1 MKKAGPVDLSIRL
14 FKLVLNR
21 SRTVSASFIL
31 CSLALLLLPA
41 PVRAAVAL
49 KDAPVGITNSPLT
62 STSISQSFT
71 VTTVGNS
78 NVLVV
83 ILLDK
88 STVSTGVLPT
98 TLAWNGLTLTRAVR
112 AIDTASSYRESAVYY
127 VFNPTAGTANITGTL
142 TATPVCTYLQAYTLT
157 GIDTNAALLT
167 GSATSLSG
175 SNLTFTVSSVAAGS
189 WAAVGSVLGSK
200 NVGLPVITGTG
211 ITSSNVFY
219 GNDTSGDNCSFVF
232 GSLSFLSAGSD
243 TFQYSWTTNSSNIPT
258 ANSFVGAVFTP
269 LLAAGS
275 PATVAANPLN
285 TSVYPTQ
292 TAQFAASVAGT
303 APITNLWKFNGTN
316 LTDGTQGDG
325 SVISGSGT
333 TTLTI
338 ANVTTNEAGNYV
350 LTTTNAFG
358 GTNSTA
364 GVLTVLAFNAATNF
378 TMIAFEAA
386 GSDWNSTGIW
396 NDGLGGQSATLDAFE
411 FPGSSFEVL
420 DGAALRTPTAAAYNT
435 FPGVKLTVDGNGVFT
450 NVAGSASS
458 AAGVLKLK
466 GGTGGGSATN
476 NFPLL
481 VMAGGQIDN
490 AGAAS
495 GSGGQT
501 NVIQGALNIVSN
513 TPIYVDS
520 SGSTFRPIQIDAFL
534 EGNGN
539 IEYHDFDASLSA
551 GLLITGNTNTYTGTW
566 NIVQGPLIG
575 NGTNSLGTNNITI
588 GANAALET
596 SYPVNNTNASLV
608 LNGKMFLTQ
617 TDAFNSVFI
626 NGAPLAPGTY
636 TFDVLTNSYP
646 TNFPA
651 TFTALYG
658 TTATAIS
665 GQITVLS
672 TPAPIITTQPQS
684 VTQYPGQG
692 AAAFS
697 VVAAGTPPLFYQWF
711 TNGTVALSDNGNLI
725 GSTSNVLMIP
735 GPTAADGGSYTVIVT
750 NSSGSV
756 TSSMATLTVL
766 TPGPATN
773 FTLNFGGSPVV
784 QGVGSDWN
792 TSTNWNP
799 FGQPASVSAY
809 ANPGSSNEVVVG
821 SRLRTPAE
829 TNNAIFPDVQLTIDG
844 GGVFENGTLTNVGE
858 LRFKNTS
865 TVSTNHFNNLVLNGG
880 QLDLGDNTLEDIQGQ
895 MTVTSNSTIYVD
907 STSLN
912 DRGYQIDALL
922 TGAGTLFWHEWSG
935 GLGGTNL
942 QITGMGNTFTGQW
955 IVDQGALV
963 GVGPGSLGTNNL
975 IVGTNG
981 LTAAVETLYDI
992 NNPNGSLI
1000 LGANGEVF
1008 LHQNDTF
1015 NSVSVNGISLAHTNS
1030 FTSLNSV
1037 HPSNFP
1043 ATWTAQNGSTFTA
1056 GSGQIVVVNH
1066 FPVVSNFTAGAVGGI
1081 ARTLAIIG
1089 GQYAPTDADGD
1100 TLSVSAVANPSSQGG
1115 VVTTD
1120 GTNVTYT
1127 ALSNF
1132 TGTDTFTY
1140 TVSDGYGGTA
1150 TATVTVNV
1158 ASGAGFNLLGAQLV
1172 GGQEVLG
1179 FAGIPGDQ
1187 YALDWTTNLVS
1198 PVIWIPVVTN
1208 TAANDGSL
1216 NFTNASAGGIDFYRA
1231 RHVP

>member
-1 MKKAGPVDLSIRL
+1 MKKAGSIYLSFRL
-14 FKLVLNR
+14 FKHVLNR
-21 SRTVSASFIL
+21 SRTFSAALVLSG
-31 CSLALLLLPA
+31 LALVLPA
-41 PVRAAVAL
+41 PVHAAIAL

-62 STSISQSFT
+62 STSVSQSFT
-71 VTTVGNS
+71 VTTTGNS

-83 ILLDK
+83 IMLDK
-88 STVSTGVLPT
+88 STSSTGVSPT
-98 TLAWNGLTLTRAVR
+98 TLTWNGLTLARAVR

-127 VFNPTAGTANITGTL
+127 VFNPTAGTANIIGTL
-142 TATPVCTYLQAYTLT
+142 TATPVCTYLQAYTLS
-157 GIDTNAALLT
+157 GIDTNATLLT

-175 SNLTFTVSSVAAGS
+175 TNLTFTVSSVAAGS

-211 ITSSNVFY
+211 ITSSNIFY

-232 GSLSFLSAGSD
+232 GSLSFLSAGLD

-275 PATVAANPLN
+275 PATVAANPTS

-292 TAQFAASVAGT
+292 TAQFSASVSGT
-303 APITNLWKFNGTN
+303 SPITNLWTFNGTN
-316 LTDGTQGDG
+316 LSDGTQGDG
-325 SVISGSGT
+325 SVIVGSAT

-338 ANVTTNEAGNYV
+338 SNVTSSEGGSYV

-364 GVLTVLAFNAATNF
+364 ATLTVLAFNAATNF
-378 TMIAFEAA
+378 TMSVFEAA
-386 GSDWNSTGIW
+386 GSDWNSAGVW
-396 NDGLGGQSATLDAFE
+396 NDGLGGQSASLDAFE

-420 DGAALRTPTAAAYNT
+420 TNAALRTPTSAAYNT
-435 FPGVKLTVDGNGVFT
+435 FPGAKLTMDGNGVFT
-450 NVAGSASS
+450 NVAAS
-458 AAGVLKLK
+458 AASTVGVLKLK
-466 GGTGGGSATN
+466 GSTSGGSATN
-476 NFPLL
+476 YFQLL

-501 NVIQGALNIVSN
+501 NVVQGAINIVSN

-534 EGNGN
+534 EGNGG

-551 GLLITGNTNTYTGTW
+551 GLLITGNANTYSGTW
-566 NIVQGPLIG
+566 NIVQGPLVG
-575 NGTNSLGTNNITI
+575 NGNNSLGTNNITI

-596 SYPVNNTNASLV
+596 AYPVNNTNASLV
-608 LNGKMFLTQ
+608 LNGRMFLTQ
-617 TDAFNSVFI
+617 TDAFNSVFV
-626 NGAPLAPGTY
+626 NGAPLAPGNYSST
-636 TFDVLTNSYP
+636 TLNSNYPAFFP
-646 TNFPA
+646 TN
-651 TFTALYG
+651 FTALYG
-658 TTATAIS
+658 TTATNSS

-684 VTQYPGQG
+684 VSQYPGQG
-692 AAAFS
+692 AATFS

-725 GSTSNVLMIP
+725 GSTSNVLTIP
-735 GPTAADGGSYTVIVT
+735 SPTAADGGSYTVVVT

-756 TSSMATLTVL
+756 TSSVATLTVL

-773 FTLNFGGSPVV
+773 FTLNFGGTPVV

-792 TSTNWNP
+792 SSTNWNP

-821 SRLRTPAE
+821 ARLRTPSG
-829 TNNAIFPDVQLTIDG
+829 TNNAIFPDVQLTVDG

-865 TVSTNHFNNLVLNGG
+865 AFSTNYFNNLVLSGG

-895 MTVTSNSTIYVD
+895 VTVTSNSTIYVD

-922 TGAGTLFWHEWSG
+922 TGSGALFWHEWSG
-935 GLGGTNL
+935 GLGGVDL
-942 QITGMGNTFTGQW
+942 QIAGTGNTFTGQW

-963 GVGPGSLGTNNL
+963 GVGSGSLGTNSI

-992 NNPNGSLI
+992 SNPSGSLI
-1000 LGANGEVF
+1000 LGANGKVL

-1030 FTSLNSV
+1030 FASLNSV
-1037 HPSNFP
+1037 YPSNFP
-1043 ATWTAQNGSTFTA
+1043 ATWTVQNGSTFTT

-1066 FPVVSNFTAGAVGGI
+1066 FPVASNFTAGAMGGI
-1081 ARTLAIIG
+1081 EQTFVIIG

-1100 TLSVSAVANPSSQGG
+1100 TLSVSAVANPSAQGG
-1115 VVTTD
+1115 TVTTD

-1140 TVSDGYGGTA
+1140 TISDGYGGAA
-1150 TATVTVNV
+1150 TATVTVHV
-1158 ASGAGFNLLGAQLV
+1158 ASAAGFNLLGAQFV
-1172 GGQEVLG
+1172 GGQEVLS
-1179 FAGIPGDQ
+1179 FTGIPDDQ

-1208 TAANDGSL
+1208 MAADDGSL
-1216 NFTNASAGGIDFYRA
+1216 IFTNTPSAGGIDFYRT
-1231 RHVP
+1231 RNVP